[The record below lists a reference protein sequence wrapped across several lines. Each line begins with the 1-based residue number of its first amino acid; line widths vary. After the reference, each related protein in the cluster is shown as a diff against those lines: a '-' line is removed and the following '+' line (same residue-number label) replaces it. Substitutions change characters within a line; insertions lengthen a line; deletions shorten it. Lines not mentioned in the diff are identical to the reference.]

1 MVARLTVQAMGVEGE
16 AATNYET
23 APGVRGDGQG
33 YADEPEGMLYSNG
46 VDHPPSDE
54 EREGEDEYNTAAA
67 RDSMQVCYSYV
78 DMLGSGCVGPALL
91 VLLFPGRVKA
101 VCECSLMCAA
111 VRHGP

>member
-1 MVARLTVQAMGVEGE
+1 MSVEGE

-23 APGVRGDGQG
+23 TPGMPTLQRDGRG

-67 RDSMQVCYSYV
+67 RDSMQVC
-78 DMLGSGCVGPALL
+78 LP
-91 VLLFPGRVKA
+91 VLA
-101 VCECSLMCAA
+101 
-111 VRHGP
+111 